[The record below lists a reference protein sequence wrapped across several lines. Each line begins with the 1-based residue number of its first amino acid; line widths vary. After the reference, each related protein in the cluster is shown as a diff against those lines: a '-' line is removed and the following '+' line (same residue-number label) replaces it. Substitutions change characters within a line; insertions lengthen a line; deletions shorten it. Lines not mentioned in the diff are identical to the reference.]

1 MLGPLELMLLAG
13 SGFTAAFIV
22 VGLFVSKRIRQS
34 QIQYQKAK
42 TAVDDIILS
51 FNRQLRQENSR
62 LQTVAFKVEA
72 LAGKSDKLSQSV
84 NQIAK
89 TVDALESEAPRTVND
104 KNQLLARL
112 QDLEGKVRDFSTSHE
127 AVSSKLTN
135 LEELTRQ
142 LTALPEN
149 VEAAIPIRRDKAVS
163 QLTLTE
169 LSALEIL
176 ASEGPRT
183 APEIKQKIGLSRE
196 HTARLMKKLYEE
208 GYLERETG
216 KIPFKYSVKKEMLD
230 LLKKPQPSQSPR
242 SSE

>member
-1 MLGPLELMLLAG
+1 MLGPFELILLFG
-13 SGFTAAFIV
+13 SGFVAAFAVAGI
-22 VGLFVSKRIRQS
+22 FVSRRIRQS

-42 TAVDDIILS
+42 AAVDDIVLS

-62 LQTVAFKVEA
+62 LQMVAFKVEA
-72 LAGKSDKLSQSV
+72 LAGKGDKLAQSV
-84 NQIAK
+84 EHIAK
-89 TVDALESEAPRTVND
+89 AVGALESEAPGVADD

-135 LEELTRQ
+135 LEELTKQ
-142 LTALPEN
+142 LTALPDK

-163 QLTLTE
+163 QLTETE
-169 LSALEIL
+169 LAALEIL

-216 KIPFKYSVKKEMLD
+216 KIPFKYSVKKEMRD
-230 LLKKPQPSQSPR
+230 LLKKPQPSQPPG
-242 SSE
+242 SSG